1 MSKKT
6 GQRRRILA
14 AILACGALLAEPVRA
29 DPYRDFFEAIARDD
43 VRGVRLQLLRGVSP
57 NSPDPKH
64 GPAIV
69 YAAQEKAF
77 AVVRVLL
84 ESPATNVNVF
94 NKARESALM
103 YAALHGEIDLVK
115 RLVARGAQVN
125 HTGWTPLH
133 YAATTGQAEVIEF
146 LLESNAY
153 IDAASENGTTPLML
167 AARGNQTRAARL
179 LVERGADPS
188 LRNDAGLGAPEYLMR
203 AGSTDEAE
211 WMRDR
216 ATEYL
221 RKYGTKQA
229 PVPAAGTATGGP
241 GESRR

>member
-1 MSKKT
+1 MND
-6 GQRRRILA
+6 GRERRRWILA
-14 AILACGALLAEPVRA
+14 GILVCGAAWASAAHA
-29 DPYRDFFEAIARDD
+29 DPYREFFEAIARDD

-57 NSPDPKH
+57 NSPDPKL

-77 AVVRVLL
+77 AAMRVLL
-84 ESPATNVNVF
+84 ESPATDVNAF

-103 YAALHGEIDLVK
+103 YAALHGQIDLVR
-115 RLVARGAQVN
+115 RLVERGAQVN
-125 HTGWTPLH
+125 HPGWTPLH
-133 YAATTGQAEVIEF
+133 YAATTGQTEVIEF
-146 LLESNAY
+146 LLEKNAY

-167 AARGNQTRAARL
+167 AARGNHTRAARL

-203 AGSTDEAE
+203 AGSPDEAE

-229 PVPAAGTATGGP
+229 PVPAAAGGAAGA
-241 GESRR
+241 GEPKR

>member
-1 MSKKT
+1 MNKKPAH
-6 GQRRRILA
+6 RRWVLG
-14 AILACGALLAEPVRA
+14 AILACGTVLAGAARA
-29 DPYRDFFEAIARDD
+29 DPYREFFEAIARDD

-69 YAAQEKAF
+69 YAAQQKAF
-77 AVVRVLL
+77 AVMRVLL
-84 ESPATNVNVF
+84 ESPATDVNVF
-94 NKARESALM
+94 NQARESALM
-103 YAALHGEIDLVK
+103 YAALHGEIDLVR
-115 RLVARGAQVN
+115 RLVERGAQVN
-125 HTGWTPLH
+125 HPGWTPLH
-133 YAATTGQAEVIEF
+133 YAATTGQIEIIEF
-146 LLESNAY
+146 LLEMNAY
-153 IDAASENGTTPLML
+153 IDAASESGTTPLML

-188 LRNDAGLGAPEYLMR
+188 LRNDAGLGAPEYLMH
-203 AGSTDEAE
+203 AGSTGEAE

-229 PVPAAGTATGGP
+229 PVPAASDGAAGS
-241 GESRR
+241 GEPRR